1 MRIAF
6 INDSLLVGR
15 GTDQVVF
22 ELAQRLGKKHDVK
35 VITSIADLPEKN
47 FKIILVKGRRLVTG
61 TWRDFLGFFQ
71 IFKYRKF
78 ADKFDVIN
86 LHHATLAF
94 AFLGKKNVVVTYNGN
109 PPTIGEKKFR
119 RFFRNLS
126 NAVNRLILRFNEET
140 IAISEYAKKE
150 LIKNK
155 IPENKIKVI
164 YYGVGNEFKKTIKRK
179 DGGYMFFVGR
189 HETYKGIDEIIR
201 ISRDL
206 NFRLKIAGSGTR
218 TEELKMFAK
227 KINAPVEF
235 LGRVSE
241 KEKIKLYQE
250 CSFFISASKWE
261 DFGLIFAEAAK
272 CGKPSVAYSVGSI
285 SEIVKDKK
293 TGLLAKN
300 FKELK
305 ECANILIKDR
315 NLRNKLGLEAAKFS
329 KNFSW
334 KITCSKYEKSLK
346 TLESKR

>member
-6 INDSLLVGR
+6 INDSLLTGR
-15 GTDQVVF
+15 GTDHVVF
-22 ELAQRLGKKHDVK
+22 ELAQRLGKKHDVT

-61 TWRDFLGFFQ
+61 NWRDFLGFFQ

-109 PPTIGEKKFR
+109 PPTTGEKKFR
-119 RFFRNLS
+119 KFFRNLS
-126 NAVNRLILRFNEET
+126 NAINRLLLRFNERT
-140 IAISEYAKKE
+140 IVISEYAKKE
-150 LIKNK
+150 LIKSKVPADK
-155 IPENKIKVI
+155 IEVI
-164 YYGVGNEFKKTIKRK
+164 YYGVNNEFKKTAKRK
-179 DGGYMFFVGR
+179 DKEYMLFVGR
-189 HETYKGIDEIIR
+189 QEPHKRIDEIIR
-201 ISRDL
+201 ISKDL
-206 NFRLKIAGSGTR
+206 NFKLKIAGSGTR
-218 TEELKMFAK
+218 TEKLKSFAK

-285 SEIVKDKK
+285 PEIIKDKE

-300 FKELK
+300 FKELIK
-305 ECANILIKDR
+305 CANILIKDR

-334 KITCSKYEKSLK
+334 EITCNKYEKSLK